1 MTARLPGHTASNLS
15 PVSAPAL
22 LQVDNLSLEYRTAQR
37 VVRATHQ
44 VSFEVDKADRFVLN
58 TNTVPRRWYFEG
70 QLESNTL
77 RSGEQFE
84 FQD

>member
-37 VVRATHQ
+37 VVRAAHY
-44 VSFEVDKADRFVLN
+44 SIGR
-58 TNTVPRRWYFEG
+58 
-70 QLESNTL
+70 
-77 RSGEQFE
+77 
-84 FQD
+84 